1 MGERMSKKLLLTV
14 TCAAFALLA
23 PLALAACGGDDDSGG
38 SSADEDQITAAIN
51 AAATSGDP
59 AACTKYQTVKFDS
72 QTNDGSGQAAVRSC
86 ERDAQNGVADKVE
99 VTDVSVDGD
108 TATAKAAVTGSVF
121 DGQTLDIGLVKEGG
135 QWKLDE
141 FKGFESFDKTAF
153 IDAFP
158 QQLQND
164 PGTTPQA
171 VACIKTQLQQASDQQ
186 IEQAFLSTSDQ
197 AGDQIF
203 GPCGKYFKGG

>member
-1 MGERMSKKLLLTV
+1 MSKTRVWVAVAAAALSAV
-14 TCAAFALLA
+14 TI
-23 PLALAACGGDDDSGG
+23 AACGSSNDN
-38 SSADEDQITAAIN
+38 SADEDQITTAIN

-86 ERDAQNGVADKVE
+86 EQDAQNGVADKVE

-121 DGQTLDIGLVKEGG
+121 DGQTLDIALVKEGG

-141 FKGFESFDKTAF
+141 FKGFESFDKAAF

-158 QQLQND
+158 QQLQNE

-186 IEQAFLSTSDQ
+186 IEQAFLSSSDQ